1 MLGNRFVDACQLNE
15 SALPLVQ
22 TTCAPGYRG
31 PLCSS
36 WYVVVLVSRL
46 TPPHKRLSS
55 SRVGL
60 VCTRSEPGFSRSGDY
75 QCSRCPNRGVTS
87 AIAISVAVVVVIGCA
102 VIVKRSIGGRSKAA
116 IGFKMLLSFLR
127 ACCRCE
133 SCA

>member
-1 MLGNRFVDACQLNE
+1 MDACQLNE

-36 WYVVVLVSRL
+36 WYVVVLASRTL
-46 TPPHKRLSS
+46 DAPTQAPQLP
-55 SRVGL
+55 RVLL
-60 VCTRSEPGFSRSGDY
+60 VCARSEPGFSRSGDY